1 MTRIEE
7 CILYRDFEQG
17 EILKS
22 MTKIMEAI
30 DKGQDTQPFRKDFYT
45 ALSGLVELAGA
56 YGFSGNLWQ

>member
-30 DKGQDTQPFRKDFYT
+30 DKGQDTQPFRKDF
-45 ALSGLVELAGA
+45 
-56 YGFSGNLWQ
+56 